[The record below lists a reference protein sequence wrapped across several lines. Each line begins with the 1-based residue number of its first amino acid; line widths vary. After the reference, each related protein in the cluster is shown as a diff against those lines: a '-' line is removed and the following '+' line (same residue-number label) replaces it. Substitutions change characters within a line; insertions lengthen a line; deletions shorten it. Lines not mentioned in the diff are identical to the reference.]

1 MNLKVKNIVKDF
13 KDFKLKN
20 ISFIIPDCSITSII
34 GNNGAG
40 KTTLMKMLSTLSIPN
55 SGEIAFNDISYNYK
69 NFNRIRN
76 KISVLFDSMGSLYMG
91 LTVLQNIKYFLEIS
105 HNKYDEKEVL
115 KYLDLFSLSSSK
127 NKVTSKISKGMK
139 QKVALIIALLRKS
152 ELLILDEPYL
162 GLDYES
168 VCLIN
173 NILIEQAKEKII
185 IISAQ
190 SLNPID
196 NPANYILKLSDGK
209 LEYFKDKDGVK

>member
-55 SGEIAFNDISYNYK
+55 SGEITFNDISYNYK

-127 NKVTSKISKGMK
+127 NKVISKISKGMK

-196 NPANYILKLSDGK
+196 NPANYILKLSDGE